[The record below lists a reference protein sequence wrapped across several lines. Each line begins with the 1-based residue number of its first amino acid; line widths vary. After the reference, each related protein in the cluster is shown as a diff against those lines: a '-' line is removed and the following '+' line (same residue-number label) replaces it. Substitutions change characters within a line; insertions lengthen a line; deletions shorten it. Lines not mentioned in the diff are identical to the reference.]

1 MNTKIYFE
9 ERRFSMFKKF
19 LSSVGIGAAKVDTKI
34 HRSSF
39 FPGETIEGVVTIK
52 GGSTDQDVDAIYLKL
67 MSEYEDELNDKKI
80 NVAVD
85 LEKFLLQDSFTIAA
99 DENKEIP
106 FSFKIPHDVPA
117 TLGKTRVWVQTGLD
131 IKMAVDPQDR
141 DYIEIQPHPL
151 VGAFIESAKQLGFS
165 LREVDCE
172 KAPAAFRK
180 RFPFVQEF
188 EFKAYSGEFARK
200 LDELE
205 AVFYLSENK
214 AEVLLQIDRK
224 VRGLS
229 SFLAESLGMD
239 ESYVRFSYSKEDTGD
254 LTNTLANMIRK
265 YA

>member
-1 MNTKIYFE
+1 MYFE
-9 ERRFSMFKKF
+9 ERGVSMFKKI
-19 LSSVGIGAAKVDTKI
+19 LSSVGIGAAKVDTQL
-34 HRSSF
+34 HQTSF

-52 GGSTDQDVDAIYLKL
+52 GGSTDQNVDAIYLKL
-67 MSEYEDELNDKKI
+67 MSEYEDKLNDKKI
-80 NVAVD
+80 NIAVE

-106 FSFKIPHDVPA
+106 FSFQIPYDVPV

-131 IKMAVDPQDR
+131 IKMAIDPQDR
-141 DYIEIQPHPL
+141 DYIKIQPHPL
-151 VGAFIESAKQLGFS
+151 IKAFIQSAEQLGFS

-172 KAPAAFRK
+172 KATAAFRK

-205 AVFYLSENK
+205 AVFYLSENQ

-229 SFLAESLGMD
+229 SFLSESLGLD
-239 ESYVRFSYSKEDTGD
+239 ESYARFSYSKEDTSD
-254 LTNTLANMIRK
+254 LTNRLATIIRK
-265 YA
+265 YV